1 MKPNFATEA
10 ELAKV
15 VTTWLRTDGWSTFH
29 EIECRGGR
37 ADIVAVRHG
46 LVWLVETKLRAGLEV
61 LAQALEKRRAGA
73 HGVLVAAPHGPAA
86 KLLASIAG
94 RLGVGVIAVSEVDD
108 FDEVTR
114 GIVRVH
120 RAEMLAWPAFY
131 RQAKAADLLRGCKP
145 EHAAQPAGTTG
156 TKIWTPFKAAAR
168 EVIYRLAEAPGHQL
182 LVSELALAEAVRE
195 YKRGFE
201 AARQSPP
208 RA

>member
-73 HGVLVAAPHGPAA
+73 HGVLVA
-86 KLLASIAG
+86 
-94 RLGVGVIAVSEVDD
+94 V
-108 FDEVTR
+108 
-114 GIVRVH
+114 
-120 RAEMLAWPAFY
+120 
-131 RQAKAADLLRGCKP
+131 Q
-145 EHAAQPAGTTG
+145 
-156 TKIWTPFKAAAR
+156 
-168 EVIYRLAEAPGHQL
+168 
-182 LVSELALAEAVRE
+182 
-195 YKRGFE
+195 
-201 AARQSPP
+201 
-208 RA
+208 